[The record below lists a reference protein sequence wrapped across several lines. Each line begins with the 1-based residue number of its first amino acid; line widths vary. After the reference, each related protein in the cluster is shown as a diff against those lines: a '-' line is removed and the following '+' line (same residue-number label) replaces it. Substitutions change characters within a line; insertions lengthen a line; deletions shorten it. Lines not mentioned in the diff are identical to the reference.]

1 MAVAAKKIRKRV
13 LFLLCSFTA
22 MFIFLTVKLFFI
34 QIINGPE
41 YQQKAMDQW
50 TRDVPVPSRRGT
62 IYDRNGK
69 ELVTNAPAY
78 QIYARPVDVN
88 NKEEVASTLSEI
100 LGMDEDSLLVKLDTK
115 KDTILI
121 KQKVDADIINTLREK
136 ELKGL
141 IYIDDNKRF
150 YTQSNFASYILGFT
164 NYDNQGQDGV
174 EATFEKYLNGFPG
187 RDIKMT
193 DSYGRELPGGD
204 RKYYEPQNG
213 LNLILT
219 IDEVIQHFT
228 EKAIENALNENKAK
242 RTMAIVM
249 DPKTGD
255 IFSIAVKPD
264 YDNNNPRKIPEEYE
278 EKWGQMSLK
287 EQYDAL
293 FKIWRNPIIS
303 DTYEPG
309 STFKIVT
316 SAAGLEEGV
325 VKPDDKF
332 YCSGFVEVGGHRL
345 KCWRYYRPHGSETF
359 VEGVQ
364 NSCNP
369 VFIEVAQRL
378 GKEKFYKYIKGFG
391 FGTTTNIKLLGE
403 ASGIVRDIG
412 YIGPVELANIAFG
425 QGISITPIQ
434 LITAACAIANDG
446 YLMEPRIAKKLIDE
460 EGNTIH
466 DFKPRMIR
474 QVISKDTSATMRS
487 ILETVVNNGSGA
499 GAYLPG
505 YKVAGKTGTAQKA
518 EGGRYIQGRYVSSFL
533 AFAPADDP
541 KVAVL
546 VVIDEPSAGSYYG
559 GVIASPVVKSILS
572 DTLRYLDIKP
582 QYTEEEAKLLLKN
595 KIVVPEVRNITLKE
609 AKKLLTQNKLRYRLE
624 EEQGEPTED
633 SLIIDQTPRA
643 DSKVDEGTI
652 VILYAKPKE

>member
-1 MAVAAKKIRKRV
+1 MTLIAKKIRKRV
-13 LFLLCSFTA
+13 LFLLGSFTVL
-22 MFIFLTVKLFFI
+22 FIFFAVKLFFI
-34 QIINGPE
+34 QIIDGQV

-50 TRDVPVPSRRGT
+50 TRDIPVPSKRG
-62 IYDRNGK
+62 IILDRNGK

-78 QIYARPVDVN
+78 QVYVRPVEVE
-88 NKEEVASTLSEI
+88 NKEEIAAILSIELDI
-100 LGMDEDSLLVKLDTK
+100 SESSMIEKLNTK
-115 KDTILI
+115 KDTILL
-121 KQKVDADIINTLREK
+121 KQKVDSEVVNSLREK
-136 ELKGL
+136 NIKGL
-141 IYIDDNKRF
+141 IFIDDSKRF
-150 YTQSNFASYILGFT
+150 YTQNNFASYILGFT

-204 RKYYEPQNG
+204 RKYYEPQDG

-242 RTMAIVM
+242 RAMGIVM

-255 IFSIAVKPD
+255 ILALVVKPD
-264 YDNNNPRKIPEEYE
+264 YDNNNPRKIPEEYADE
-278 EKWGQMSLK
+278 WGNMSSK

-293 FKIWRNPIIS
+293 FKTWRNPIIS

-309 STFKIVT
+309 STFKIIT

-332 YCSGFVEVGGHRL
+332 FCSGFVTVAGRKL
-345 KCWRYYRPHGSETF
+345 KCWRSYRPHGSETF

-378 GKEKFYKYIKGFG
+378 GRDKFYKYIKGFG
-391 FGTTTNIKLLGE
+391 FGSTTSIKLLGE
-403 ASGIVRDIG
+403 ASGIVKNINS
-412 YIGPVELANIAFG
+412 IGPVELANIAFG

-434 LITAACAIANDG
+434 LITAASAVINDG
-446 YLMEPRIAKKLIDE
+446 YLMEPRIAKRLINE
-460 EGNTIH
+460 SGEVIH
-466 DFKPRMIR
+466 DFQPRMVR
-474 QVISKDTSATMRS
+474 QVISKDTSMLMRD
-487 ILETVVNNGSGA
+487 ILESVVNNGSGA
-499 GAYLPG
+499 GAYIPG
-505 YKVAGKTGTAQKA
+505 FKVGGKTGTAQKA
-518 EGGRYIQGRYVSSFL
+518 EGGVYVQGKYVSSFV
-533 AFAPADDP
+533 AFAPSNDP
-541 KVAVL
+541 KVVVL

-572 DTLRYLDIKP
+572 DSLRYLDVKP

-595 KIVVPEVRNITLKE
+595 KIVVPEVRNLKLKE
-609 AKKLLTQNKLRYRLE
+609 AKKLIAENKLRYRLE
-624 EEQGEPTED
+624 EEQEEPTED
-633 SLIIDQTPRA
+633 SLVIDQTPRA
-643 DSKVDEGTI
+643 NAKVDEGTI
-652 VILYAKPKE
+652 VILYAKPKD

>member
-1 MAVAAKKIRKRV
+1 MKRIAKKIRKRV
-13 LFLLCSFTA
+13 VFLLCGFTA
-22 MFIFLTVKLFFI
+22 MFVFLVVKLFFI
-34 QIINGPE
+34 QVISGPE

-50 TRDVPVPSRRGT
+50 TRDIPVPSRRGI

-78 QIYARPVDVN
+78 QIYVRPVEVLD
-88 NKEEVASTLSEI
+88 KEETAYILSEM
-100 LGMDEDSLLVKLDTK
+100 LDMDKDGLLVKLNTK

-121 KQKVDADIINTLREK
+121 KQKVDSDLVTELREK
-136 ELKGL
+136 DLKGL
-141 IYIDDNKRF
+141 IYIDESKRF
-150 YTQSNFASYILGFT
+150 YTQSNFASHILGFT

-174 EATFEKYLNGFPG
+174 EITFEKYLNGFPG

-193 DSYGRELPGGD
+193 DSFGRELPGSD
-204 RKYYEPQNG
+204 RKYYEPQDG

-228 EKAIENALNENKAK
+228 EKAIENALIENKA
-242 RTMAIVM
+242 RNAMAIVM
-249 DPKTGD
+249 EPKTGD
-255 IFSIAVKPD
+255 ILSMAIKPD
-264 YDNNNPRKIPEEYE
+264 YDNNNPRKIPEEHIDE
-278 EKWGQMSLK
+278 WNNLTSK
-287 EQYDAL
+287 EQYDLL
-293 FKIWRNPIIS
+293 FKTWRNPVIS
-303 DTYEPG
+303 DNYEPG
-309 STFKIVT
+309 STFKIIT

-325 VKPDDKF
+325 VKVDDKF
-332 YCSGFVEVGGHRL
+332 FCSGFVEVGGHRL

-403 ASGIVRDIG
+403 ASGIVRNINA
-412 YIGPVELANIAFG
+412 IGPVELANIAFG

-434 LITAACAIANDG
+434 LVTAAAAVINDG

-460 EGNTIH
+460 DGNTVH
-466 DFKPRMIR
+466 DFQPRMLR
-474 QVISKDTSATMRS
+474 QVISKDTSKLMRE
-487 ILETVVNNGSGA
+487 ILESVVNDGSGA

-505 YKVAGKTGTAQKA
+505 YKVGGKTGTAQKA
-518 EGGRYIQGRYVSSFL
+518 EGGRYVEGKYVSSFL
-533 AFAPADDP
+533 AFAPANDP
-541 KVAVL
+541 KLVVL
-546 VVIDEPSAGSYYG
+546 VVIDEPTAGSYYG

-572 DTLRYLDIKP
+572 DSLRYLDVKP
-582 QYTEEEAKLLLKN
+582 QYTEEEAKLLMKD
-595 KIVVPEVRNITLKE
+595 KVIVPEVRNISLRE
-609 AKKLLTQNKLRYRLE
+609 AKKVLTQSKLRYRLE
-624 EEQGEPTED
+624 EEQGEPTDD

-652 VILYAKPKE
+652 VILYAKPKI

>member
-1 MAVAAKKIRKRV
+1 MATIAKKIKKRV
-13 LFLLCSFTA
+13 IFILFGFTA
-22 MFIFLTVKLFFI
+22 MFLFLTVKLFFI
-34 QIINGPE
+34 QIINGPD
-41 YQQKAMDQW
+41 YQQKAMEQW
-50 TRDVPVPSRRGT
+50 TRDVPVPSRRGI

-78 QIYARPVDVN
+78 QIYVRPVEVSD
-88 NKEEVASTLSEI
+88 KEGTASILGNI
-100 LGMDEDSLLVKLDTK
+100 LGMDKDALVEKLSAK

-121 KQKVDADIINTLREK
+121 KQKVDSEIINELRAM

-141 IYIDDNKRF
+141 IYIDESKRF
-150 YTQSNFASYILGFT
+150 YTQSNFASHVLGFT

-193 DSYGRELPGGD
+193 DTYGRELPGSD
-204 RKYYEPQNG
+204 RKYYEPQDG
-213 LNLILT
+213 LNLVLT

-228 EKAIENALNENKAK
+228 EKAIENALQENNAK
-242 RTMAIVM
+242 TTMAIVM

-255 IFSIAVKPD
+255 ILSMAVKPD
-264 YDNNNPRKIPEEYE
+264 YDNNNPRKIPEDFADN
-278 EKWGQMSLK
+278 WGTMSLK

-303 DTYEPG
+303 DNYEPG
-309 STFKIVT
+309 STFKVIT

-332 YCSGFVEVGGHRL
+332 YCSGYAEVAGHKL
-345 KCWRYYRPHGSETF
+345 KCWRYYKPHGSETF

-378 GKEKFYKYIKGFG
+378 GREKFYKYIKGFG
-391 FGTTTNIKLLGE
+391 LGNITNIKLLGE
-403 ASGIVRDIG
+403 AAGIVRNVSS
-412 YIGPVELANIAFG
+412 IGPVELANIAFG
-425 QGISITPIQ
+425 QGISLTPIQ
-434 LITAACAIANDG
+434 LITAASAIVNDG
-446 YLMEPRIAKKLIDE
+446 YLMEPRIAKKLIDKD
-460 EGNTIH
+460 GNIIH
-466 DFKPRMIR
+466 DFKPRMVR
-474 QVISKDTSATMRS
+474 QVISKDTSYTMRN
-487 ILETVVNNGSGA
+487 ILESVVNNGSGA
-499 GAYLPG
+499 GAYIPG
-505 YKVAGKTGTAQKA
+505 YKVGGKTGTAQKA
-518 EGGRYIQGRYVSSFL
+518 EGGRYVQGRYVSSFL
-533 AFAPADDP
+533 AFAPANDP
-541 KVAVL
+541 KVVVL

-559 GVIASPVVKSILS
+559 GVIASPVVKSILF
-572 DTLRYLDIKP
+572 DTLRYLDVKP
-582 QYTEEEAKLLLKN
+582 QYTEEEAEMLMKE
-595 KIVVPEVRNITLKE
+595 KIIVPEVRNIKLKE
-609 AKKLLTQNKLRYRLE
+609 AKKLLSQNKLRYRLE

-633 SLIIDQTPRA
+633 SIIIDQTPRA

>member
-1 MAVAAKKIRKRV
+1 
-13 LFLLCSFTA
+13 

-34 QIINGPE
+34 QIISGPE

-50 TRDVPVPSRRGT
+50 TRDVPVPSKRGT

-78 QIYARPVDVN
+78 QIYARPIEVTD
-88 NKEEVASTLSEI
+88 KEEVSAALSEI
-100 LGMDEDSLLVKLDTK
+100 LGIDESSLLDKLNTK

-121 KQKVDADIINTLREK
+121 KQKVDADIINTLRERK
-136 ELKGL
+136 LKGL

-228 EKAIENALNENKAK
+228 EKAVENALNENKAR

-255 IFSIAVKPD
+255 VLSIAVKPD

-278 EKWGQMSLK
+278 EQWSQMSLK

-293 FKIWRNPIIS
+293 FKIWRNPVIS

-309 STFKIVT
+309 STFKIIT

-325 VKPDDKF
+325 VKPEDKF

-474 QVISKDTSATMRS
+474 QVISKDTSTIMRS
-487 ILETVVNNGSGA
+487 ILESVVNNGSGA
-499 GAYLPG
+499 GAYIPG

-533 AFAPADDP
+533 AFAPANDP

-546 VVIDEPSAGSYYG
+546 VVIDEPGAGSYYG

-582 QYTEEEAKLLLKN
+582 QYTEEEAEQLLKN
-595 KIVVPEVRNITLKE
+595 KIIVPEVRNIKLKE